1 MRNKEETG
9 EGNKN
14 SRKWGEVGGIEKLKL
29 TRAHY

>member
-9 EGNKN
+9 EGNQN
-14 SRKWGEVGGIEKLKL
+14 SRKGGEVGGIEKMEL